1 MVRKAS
7 GASVRSPW
15 TTLLQL
21 SASMRI
27 QLLTWVSLTLISA
40 ICINLYLSFLTANAT
55 SDLIVDRTLMA
66 SARVIAEDVTVD
78 AGGMVQVDIPPAALE
93 MFDTG
98 YQDRVYYQVMT
109 AWGNLVAGF
118 PDMPVPRAPGV
129 GEDAIFRRDPVR
141 IMTLFHPLVGLHNP
155 GDISVTVAV
164 TQHGQ
169 IALRDQLWLS
179 DFKKQ
184 LVLLLLAGLVT
195 IFGLQRGLAPVLRL
209 RDAVVERGRDR
220 RDPVSPEMVQTEL
233 RPLVHALND
242 HMELVEN
249 QIAAQ
254 RRFVSNAAHQLR
266 TPLALIATQ
275 ASVAAREPDPERR
288 DDALRGLRNSVRQ
301 MTRLASQ
308 LLTLSRAE
316 PGSRA
321 PRSDRVDIGA
331 TVRQV
336 LENLAEDALRRGLDL
351 GLEADE
357 ASILVEGDGTMLREM
372 VVNLVDNA
380 LHYTPRNGT
389 VTVRVYSRDT
399 QAILQ
404 VEDNGPGIPK
414 EERGPVF
421 ERFYRVIGTQQ
432 EGSGLGLA
440 IVREVVEGAGGH
452 IRLEDA
458 PGGGLLVT
466 VELPSL

>member
-1 MVRKAS
+1 
-7 GASVRSPW
+7 
-15 TTLLQL
+15 
-21 SASMRI
+21 
-27 QLLTWVSLTLISA
+27 
-40 ICINLYLSFLTANAT
+40 LSFLTADAT
-55 SDLIVDRTLMA
+55 SNLISDRTLMA

-78 AGGMVQVDIPPAALE
+78 SGGIVQVDIPPAALE

-98 YQDRVYYQVMT
+98 YQDRVYYQVIT
-109 AWGNLVAGF
+109 AWGTLVAGF
-118 PDMPVPRAPGV
+118 PDMPVPKVPGA
-129 GEDAIFRRDPVR
+129 GEDAIFRGDPVR
-141 IMTLFHPLVGLHNP
+141 ILTLFHPLVGLHNT

-169 IALRDQLWLS
+169 SALRNQLWFS
-179 DFKKQ
+179 DFRKQ

-220 RDPVSPEMVQTEL
+220 RDPMSPEMVQTEL

-242 HMELVEN
+242 HMERVEN

-275 ASVAAREPDPERR
+275 ASVAAREQDPERR

-321 PRSDRVDIGA
+321 PRSDRVDITA

-336 LENLAEDALRRGLDL
+336 LENVAEDALRRGLDL
-351 GLEADE
+351 GFEADE
-357 ASILVEGDGTMLREM
+357 TPIFVEGDGTMLREM

-380 LHYTPRNGT
+380 LHYARRNGA
-389 VTVRVYSRDT
+389 VTVRVHSKDT
-399 QAILQ
+399 RAILE
-404 VEDNGPGIPK
+404 VEDNGPGIPA

-440 IVREVVEGAGGH
+440 IVREVVDGADGH